1 MKEEDGKNWL
11 DLNGDGSLTT
21 GLRSVDY
28 PYTVQFDLKVDK
40 KGDAQLFD
48 GRDGRLS
55 IGSDGKLKINRSYFE
70 QKFDYTIPE
79 NKSVN
84 VTIVGTQQVTKLYI
98 NGEFKQALTR
108 TTNSETDYNHLL
120 STFVF
125 PLTTIGNGFDG
136 KIADLKV
143 YDKALSPKTIKLA
156 AEGKA
161 VTEVNV
167 AQDKAAAGTAQH
179 KGDNNYDNANK
190 KLRVGWKAIDGDGN
204 TADGK
209 HGTDVSEKDSFFEG
223 LYADSSFAVDMLQTH
238 QIDHLVLQ
246 WDKAPATFK
255 LQVSSDGKVWKDIE
269 GKASIKG
276 ESVNTIKFEQPL
288 ETRYIKMQ
296 GVDGTF
302 QLREFEA
309 YETVNKDH

>member
-98 NGEFKQALTR
+98 NG
-108 TTNSETDYNHLL
+108 
-120 STFVF
+120 
-125 PLTTIGNGFDG
+125 
-136 KIADLKV
+136 
-143 YDKALSPKTIKLA
+143 
-156 AEGKA
+156 
-161 VTEVNV
+161 
-167 AQDKAAAGTAQH
+167 
-179 KGDNNYDNANK
+179 
-190 KLRVGWKAIDGDGN
+190 
-204 TADGK
+204 
-209 HGTDVSEKDSFFEG
+209 
-223 LYADSSFAVDMLQTH
+223 
-238 QIDHLVLQ
+238 
-246 WDKAPATFK
+246 
-255 LQVSSDGKVWKDIE
+255 
-269 GKASIKG
+269 
-276 ESVNTIKFEQPL
+276 
-288 ETRYIKMQ
+288 
-296 GVDGTF
+296 
-302 QLREFEA
+302 
-309 YETVNKDH
+309 